1 MALRLCQQV
10 VQHVVTMFV
19 LLLCCAVFM
28 KIMKWHYHRLYIYNY
43 IYIHIFQRATV
54 YSGGGT
60 SRYSSKQLFLKSFA
74 ESRFLRNALETIAEQ
89 SFPFYEVLNQV
100 DWNTLQKAFDALVAP
115 SLWAHTLSTWPPL
128 VQEFWKHEVH
138 LKIFEEP

>member
-1 MALRLCQQV
+1 M
-10 VQHVVTMFV
+10 
-19 LLLCCAVFM
+19 LLLCCTITMLCRIYENYEMALS
-28 KIMKWHYHRLYIYNY
+28 YRLY
-43 IYIHIFQRATV
+43 IYIHIPKSHCVQRR
-54 YSGGGT
+54 GN

-115 SLWAHTLSTWPPL
+115 SLWAHTSALASFGL
-128 VQEFWKHEVH
+128 ARILEA
-138 LKIFEEP
+138 